1 MVASEEAENY
11 DSIPRN
17 ASKTRQ
23 AGKQKFKKQL
33 RKYVRKLIQ
42 RNKEI
47 LGIGREPLEG
57 S

>member
-1 MVASEEAENY
+1 MVAREEAENY
-11 DSIPRN
+11 GSIPRN

-23 AGKQKFKKQL
+23 VGKQKFNKQL